1 MPARREPGQIDP
13 DAVPGER
20 IRLPRQSRAT
30 SPVLRTIA
38 VVAPAKGPVPG
49 FDQQVDQ
56 DGRQTM
62 VNSAVI
68 FPAAVFTYQAL
79 TSAANRSR

>member
-30 SPVLRTIA
+30 SPVLRTIV

-49 FDQQVDQ
+49 VDQQ